1 MPCRAPRP
9 RAADGRVVPV
19 GQPVPIHAGGVSGEI
34 CLLSY
39 PQQVSRGLLTMVA
52 RTHDPDVVFSFS
64 WIEVIASGRSAQA
77 RAILPV
83 RWQASRPAI

>member
-1 MPCRAPRP
+1 VSPMDRERAEAHLRML
-9 RAADGRVVPV
+9 AED
-19 GQPVPIHAGGVSGEI
+19 EI
-34 CLLSY
+34 
-39 PQQVSRGLLTMVA
+39 R
-52 RTHDPDVVFSFS
+52 H